1 MLRSVEAIVGTD
13 GQVKLKEQ
21 IKLLFPRRAI
31 VTILDDG
38 SDDVCETALLSEESL
53 GKDWNRD
60 EEDEAW
66 SHLQEAP

>member
-1 MLRSVEAIVGTD
+1 M
-13 GQVKLKEQ
+13 K
-21 IKLLFPRRAI
+21 RRRF
-31 VTILDDG
+31 LDDD
-38 SDDVCETALLSEESL
+38 SDDVSETALLSEESL